1 MKCHADVIPLYLNQS
16 PAKPDLLVSEA
27 KLRDVDEA
35 EAVAHPHAD
44 AGHEPPG
51 VDEPHVVGDDDQ
63 AEADHV
69 RHGVHVEGRLAA
81 ADRVGEQP
89 GGQGAEGKSQ
99 LGEAGHPAGLYVD
112 TIWGLQNQYCTR
124 YI

>member
-1 MKCHADVIPLYLNQS
+1 MVTVHES
-16 PAKPDLLVSEA
+16 KPRSDLLVSEA

-44 AGHEPPG
+44 AGHEPAG
-51 VDEPHVVGDDDQ
+51 VDEPHIVGDDDQ

-69 RHGVHVEGRLAA
+69 RHGVDVEGRLAA
-81 ADRVGEQP
+81 ADGVGEKT

-99 LGEAGHPAGLYVD
+99 LGEAGHPAGLYVRFGD
-112 TIWGLQNQYCTR
+112 SKINNILITMKSFP
-124 YI
+124 